1 MFGKEKEVNW
11 QGLKASYNNQKKKIA
26 EPLKYSAVCQGLNT
40 LQINVCVA
48 YHPAKTIEIATQPS
62 KQSFTN
68 QIP

>member
-1 MFGKEKEVNW
+1 MFGKEKEINW
-11 QGLKASYNNQKKKIA
+11 QGLKASYKKKKIA
-26 EPLKYSAVCQGLNT
+26 EPLKYRAVCQGLNT

-48 YHPAKTIEIATQPS
+48 YHPSKTIAIATQPS